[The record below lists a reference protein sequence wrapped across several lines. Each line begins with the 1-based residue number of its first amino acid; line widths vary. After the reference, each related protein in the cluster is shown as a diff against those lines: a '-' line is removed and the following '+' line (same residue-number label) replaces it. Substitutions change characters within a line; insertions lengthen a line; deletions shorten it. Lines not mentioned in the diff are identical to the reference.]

1 MRLLFIQ
8 KKPIFLIAVG
18 KAVDK
23 PGIVIDPMFVHG
35 RFEFTGFIYTADC
48 QKSEKQGKDQ
58 YNSTHINS

>member
-8 KKPIFLIAVG
+8 KKPIFLIAVE

-48 QKSEKQGKDQ
+48 QKSEKQE
-58 YNSTHINS
+58 